1 MGYGIELSMDI
12 RKPSNMVALQ
22 THHRQL
28 AIDNKCEM
36 QYFTHEVEGKGKQ
49 IQRSVCV
56 QVVTFGEE
64 DFDHM
69 LSFIR
74 TIRNQHTN
82 HIDCIYRDDGACTL
96 LYASARY
103 LKHTDKEFARN
114 YKREKKANHIPK
126 HNPTHTIENTKQP
139 DCREIAP
146 DEVAIYGALR
156 REHHQQN

>member
-22 THHRQL
+22 RYYRQL

-49 IQRSVCV
+49 IQRCVCI
-56 QVVTFGEE
+56 QVVTFSDE
-64 DFDHM
+64 DFEYM

-74 TIRNQHTN
+74 TIRNQYTN
-82 HIDCIYRDDGACTL
+82 YIDCIYRDDGACTL

-114 YKREKKANHIPK
+114 YKREKKATHIPK
-126 HNPTHTIENTKQP
+126 HNPTHTIENTNQS

>member
-64 DFDHM
+64 DFEHM

-126 HNPTHTIENTKQP
+126 HNPTHTIENTNQP
-139 DCREIAP
+139 HCREIAP